1 LVAGGLSDKQI
12 AKQLGVA
19 HRTVRTHLEKLFQEH
34 GLQSRAAAVAW
45 WLRGSSLLAERRPA
59 DECPFQKP
67 FAADFDGCP
76 AYQPRQATD
85 LDLSYRPLGRT
96 STCWHLISR
105 SIPDSNHRWY
115 GACVIGDAG
124 SRESWAAAVGLE
136 RLKRIGALRQ
146 ELAAVSA
153 RSAESLWELKAR
165 QTQARRSG
173 GDPTPATEAMSGM
186 ATRLLNEIGLF
197 LEARQAL
204 LKDLHLPLEA
214 CMELI
219 RVALQHLTEQD
230 SVEFTWEIP
239 DAVLARF
246 PEDARLFLKPGP
258 LPRPQPTASRST
270 DSQSGEASAL
280 DLLGALTALE
290 PGLA

>member
-1 LVAGGLSDKQI
+1 
-12 AKQLGVA
+12 
-19 HRTVRTHLEKLFQEH
+19 
-34 GLQSRAAAVAW
+34 
-45 WLRGSSLLAERRPA
+45 
-59 DECPFQKP
+59 
-67 FAADFDGCP
+67 
-76 AYQPRQATD
+76 
-85 LDLSYRPLGRT
+85 
-96 STCWHLISR
+96 
-105 SIPDSNHRWY
+105 
-115 GACVIGDAG
+115 
-124 SRESWAAAVGLE
+124 
-136 RLKRIGALRQ
+136 
-146 ELAAVSA
+146 
-153 RSAESLWELKAR
+153 
-165 QTQARRSG
+165 
-173 GDPTPATEAMSGM
+173 M
-186 ATRLLNEIGLF
+186 ATGLLNEIGLF